1 MKVGDMVR
9 IYRNQRAVN
18 LGCGVVIDARPG
30 KYIPGNI
37 FIILRDGKE
46 EWYDDTWDLEVLC
59 EAK

>member
-1 MKVGDMVR
+1 MKVGDLVR

-46 EWYDDTWDLEVLC
+46 EWYDDTWDIQVIC